1 MPVAEKPYGSKGY
14 DRKCPDGFV
23 TNGWRKICKGGYV
36 NFQGERRYAEEFE
49 EWAGCF
55 VFMEISD
62 YLAIDA
68 HAWMD
73 QPWHGECVGT
83 YIEREWKELLE
94 EERIS
99 KERVKDLSALLN
111 NTK

>member
-14 DRKCPDGFV
+14 DKKCPDGFV

-36 NFQGERRYAEEFE
+36 NFQRERRYAEEFQ
-49 EWAGCF
+49 EWVGYF

-73 QPWHGECVGT
+73 QPWHGECIGT
-83 YIEREWKELLE
+83 YTEREWFDLPSAQHKEQQKAIAKTFLY
-94 EERIS
+94 
-99 KERVKDLSALLN
+99 
-111 NTK
+111 